1 MPSGR
6 CGVFAQNSRGVSRD
20 SDFPKAAPPVTHTE
34 VHTWRNPG
42 MAGTAPR
49 EGAWGR
55 TPNVAYAGSP
65 GRHLSRQVGNRAE
78 ERAWPFQHRYAWER
92 PGGRSPGLPGVAP
105 DGGREYRIP
114 QRAEASKQAESRHG
128 RDSAAL
134 EILSVCAS
142 STPLKLFTSY
152 TTKRPINRTILV
164 GNKFMFGSFD

>member
-6 CGVFAQNSRGVSRD
+6 CGVFAQNSRGSIEGQR
-20 SDFPKAAPPVTHTE
+20 FPQGRPPGHTLKFI
-34 VHTWRNPG
+34 PG
-42 MAGTAPR
+42 AIPAWPGLRR
-49 EGAWGR
+49 ERRAWGR

-78 ERAWPFQHRYAWER
+78 ERAWPFQHGYAWER
-92 PGGRSPGLPGVAP
+92 PGGRSPGLPGAAP

-134 EILSVCAS
+134 KILSVCAS